1 MRHTITIY
9 ADGDLE
15 TLADLR
21 LNVAIAEEAA
31 AEAKAA
37 ATRRLGDT
45 TEDEDA
51 AVRAAK
57 DAYDAGLDAAAE
69 RANAW
74 TVESIGHEEF
84 RELLKAHPP
93 RKVDADPVEGE
104 QPKQV
109 THPEDEALGVNTETF
124 GKALLLYVDPE
135 DPEIRTIVEPTEN
148 VPRQVKRLS
157 SGQFETLWVA
167 AYQVNVGGVLDPK
180 ATRFSIAPTS
190 SAT

>member
-1 MRHTITIY
+1 MRYTITIY

-15 TLADLR
+15 MLADLR
-21 LNVAIAEEAA
+21 LNVAIAEQAA

-37 ATRRLGDT
+37 ATRLGDT

-104 QPKQV
+104 QPKRI
-109 THPEDEALGVNTETF
+109 THPEDEVLGVNTETF

-148 VPRQVKRLS
+148 VARQVKRLS
-157 SGQFETLWVA
+157 SGQFETLWDA

-190 SAT
+190 SVT